1 MAEDGMLYMTDGWSD
16 VYKIDVRD
24 GKKGRI
30 LWKMDPTVDRST
42 AWIPS
47 NRGVVLYANQVIS
60 ITTDG
65 RVLATD
71 KETGKVLWDKDVKL
85 ADTDTFTGA
94 PLLIKDM
101 IIIPGSGADIG
112 GACWPPPAPSKDSQ
126 STVPPHSHPPP
137 RPPPHYAP

>member
-1 MAEDGMLYMTDGWSD
+1 AAKINTPTIKARRAAFTGRRGGAEPGGDKAHPRQQGTPIAEDGFLYMTDGWSA
-16 VYKIDVRD
+16 VYKIDARD

-47 NRGVVLYANQVIS
+47 NRGVALYGNQVIS
-60 ITTDG
+60 LTTDG
-65 RVLATD
+65 RVIATD

-94 PLLIKDM
+94 
-101 IIIPGSGADIG
+101 
-112 GACWPPPAPSKDSQ
+112 
-126 STVPPHSHPPP
+126 
-137 RPPPHYAP
+137 